1 MTSTFKRQLRSVSPC
16 RGGAFCRGKGDM
28 IALTAPP
35 PQTASAVFG
44 VRVGTVG
51 DYKGVCP
58 IDGNLRNKKRI
69 SIFAKNVLK

>member
-28 IALTAPP
+28 IALTATPP
-35 PQTASAVFG
+35 KNALAVFG
-44 VRVGTVG
+44 VRVDTVG

-58 IDGNLRNKKRI
+58 PWRVLVTLGR
-69 SIFAKNVLK
+69 AKVTATA